1 MMVLASSPV
10 TVTLSAAKTLASNAL
25 IPHHSFPPSPSP
37 SPSWLSLKPIC
48 RISFTCALSH
58 NHVYPNPIP
67 EFAKSETRKFQT
79 QLFRKLSENVDEFG
93 DDLDQI
99 FSEFLHKDYGGPGTL
114 LVEPFTDMMVAL
126 KKKKLPGAALAARA
140 SLLWAQNYVD
150 KDWEV
155 WNSKL
160 K

>member
-93 DDLDQI
+93 DDLDQVVAVCAQAYAN
-99 FSEFLHKDYGGPGTL
+99 SYWL
-114 LVEPFTDMMVAL
+114 LVVMNPTLSDRSCWRF
-126 KKKKLPGAALAARA
+126 LAN
-140 SLLWAQNYVD
+140 SLLSVI
-150 KDWEV
+150 
-155 WNSKL
+155 SIMI
-160 K
+160 